1 MTSTRTEVEA
11 LLGRLNEL
19 CADELASQQLDFKKW
34 DPRSTNQSVRTAV
47 WAAVCM
53 ANGGG
58 GTLVFGV
65 ADNPVGRECAIVGV
79 PPTVSVNRLKLAVYD
94 GTDPKL
100 TPGFE
105 EIRAPE
111 GMDRLILMHVHR
123 HFSAELHEKCGPSH
137 LFAPLRAEMQ
147 RKCDPA
153 LFGEHFPAKMR
164 TVCDNARSSTH
175 FRPATSGEGELCS
188 EMT

>member
-1 MTSTRTEVEA
+1 MTSTRSEVEA
-11 LLGRLNEL
+11 LLGRLNEV
-19 CADELASQQLDFKKW
+19 CADELESLHLDFKEW

-47 WAAVCM
+47 WAA
-53 ANGGG
+53 
-58 GTLVFGV
+58 
-65 ADNPVGRECAIVGV
+65 
-79 PPTVSVNRLKLAVYD
+79 VSVNRLKLAVYD

-105 EIRAPE
+105 EIGAPE

-153 LFGEHFPAKMR
+153 LFGEHLPAKMR
-164 TVCDNARSSTH
+164 TECDNARSSRH
-175 FRPATSGEGELCS
+175 FRPATCGEGELGA